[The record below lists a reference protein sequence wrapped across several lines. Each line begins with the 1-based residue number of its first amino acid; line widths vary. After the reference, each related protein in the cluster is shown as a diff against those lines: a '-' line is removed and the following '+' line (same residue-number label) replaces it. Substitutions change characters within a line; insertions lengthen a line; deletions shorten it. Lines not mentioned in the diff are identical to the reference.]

1 MVYKNFRVQII
12 VRILLLT
19 VSIIVIWFA
28 AQKDMRVIP
37 LLIGIFTIVQ
47 IVLLIRYVDRTN
59 RDLANFLESIRFSEF
74 TRNFEETGKGKSFRV
89 LYEAFSN
96 VMADFQKVRAEREE
110 SLHYLQSVVQ
120 NLDVSIIAFVGNGTI
135 ELFNN
140 AAKKLFQ
147 LSSISNIN
155 ELKRLGPEVVNTLF
169 SIKPGEYKL
178 VKVFDQDDILHLSIH
193 ATEIKIK
200 NKRIILTS
208 ITNIQNVLEENET
221 EAWQKLIRV
230 LTHEIM
236 NSITPISSLST
247 TLEQMLT
254 ETAKVAYSKELDY
267 ESINEISQGI
277 KTINKRST
285 GLMEFVDS
293 YRGLT
298 RIPKPDLKITR
309 VDEIFKNVC
318 KLFEDEFN
326 RKNIQYEVNT
336 DPVNIE
342 IFADEQQ
349 IEQVLI
355 NLVQNAIQGMD
366 GRENKRIQM
375 RSFYNRRGKVLVQ
388 IIDNGQGILPDVLDK
403 IFIPFFTTKQQG
415 SGIGLSLSRQILR
428 LHNGTISAQSEP
440 EKETVLTLTF

>member
-1 MVYKNFRVQII
+1 MVYKNFRLQVI
-12 VRILLLT
+12 VRVLLLV
-19 VSIIVIWFA
+19 VSIVLIWITY
-28 AQKDMRVIP
+28 QRGMYIIP
-37 LLIGIFTIVQ
+37 
-47 IVLLIRYVDRTN
+47 VLLGLILIIQVYSLIQYIDKSN
-59 RDLANFLESIRFSEF
+59 RDIANFLESIRFSEF
-74 TRNFEETGKGKSFRV
+74 TRSFEETGKGKSFKA
-89 LYEAFSN
+89 LYEAFAN
-96 VMADFQKVRAEREE
+96 VMADFQKVRSEREE

-120 NLDVSIIAFVGNGTI
+120 NLDVCIIAFLGDGTV

-147 LSSISNIN
+147 INAISNVN
-155 ELKRLGPEVVNTLF
+155 ELKKLSTELVVTLL
-169 SIKPGEYKL
+169 SINPGEYKL
-178 VKVFDQDDILHLSIH
+178 VKVFDKDDILHLSIH

-200 NKRIILTS
+200 NKRIKLTS

-236 NSITPISSLST
+236 NSITPIASLST

-254 ETAKVAYSKELDY
+254 ETAKETYSKEFDY
-267 ESINEISQGI
+267 STINEISQGI

-298 RIPKPDLKITR
+298 RIPQPDFKIVR
-309 VDEIFKNVC
+309 VCEIFANVC
-318 KLFEDEFN
+318 KLFEDEFK
-326 RKNIQYEVNT
+326 RKKISIEVLT
-336 DPVNIE
+336 DPLNIE
-342 IFADEQQ
+342 IFADERQ
-349 IEQVLI
+349 IEQVII
-355 NLVQNAIQGMD
+355 NLIQNSIQGLE
-366 GRENKRIQM
+366 GRDNKVIKM
-375 RSFYNRRGKVLVQ
+375 NAFYNRRGKVLMQ

-403 IFIPFFTTKQQG
+403 IFVPFFTTKQQG

-440 EKETVLTLTF
+440 EKETIFTLTF